1 MSEESKT
8 PRADEPDDLAGAIG
22 GFIDRKKARI
32 AELETELSAA
42 NARIAELEEFKRE
55 LDEKFAT
62 TTDEQLRAELEAV
75 GCDFTAPPAER
86 PTPITDA
93 DERNYPQPE
102 YLQLIQFEGCPMGVI
117 DPDGYAEL
125 YEKSRD
131 LERQLAEVREQ
142 RDTAMRRANK
152 IAAEALALT
161 EQRGALAEALEKTA
175 KDFITFRNI
184 ARENGIV
191 GTIGLESLELAAAA
205 LAAINPDTPS

>member
-42 NARIAELEEFKRE
+42 NARIAEMEKDRVASQPAPAAQCKRCGRE
-55 LDEKFAT
+55 TRTPDRCKVC
-62 TTDEQLRAELEAV
+62 EQEDNAAQ
-75 GCDFTAPPAER
+75 PAER
-86 PTPITDA
+86 PTPITDEMLWQYDHLGPNWLA
-93 DERNYPQPE
+93 TEILGPFARN
-102 YLQLIQFEGCPMGVI
+102 
-117 DPDGYAEL
+117 
-125 YEKSRD
+125 
-131 LERQLAEVREQ
+131 LERQLAEAREQ

>member
-8 PRADEPDDLAGAIG
+8 PRTDALEKAYE
-22 GFIDRKKARI
+22 GFSSKPLRDALSNCFRI
-32 AELETELSAA
+32 ETELSAA
-42 NARIAELEEFKRE
+42 NARIAELEKDRVASPPAPAAQCKRCGRE
-55 LDEKFAT
+55 TRTPDRCKVC
-62 TTDEQLRAELEAV
+62 EQEDNAAQ
-75 GCDFTAPPAER
+75 PAER
-86 PTPITDA
+86 PTPITDEMLWQYDHLGPNWLA
-93 DERNYPQPE
+93 TEILGPFARN
-102 YLQLIQFEGCPMGVI
+102 
-117 DPDGYAEL
+117 
-125 YEKSRD
+125 
-131 LERQLAEVREQ
+131 LERQLAEAREQ